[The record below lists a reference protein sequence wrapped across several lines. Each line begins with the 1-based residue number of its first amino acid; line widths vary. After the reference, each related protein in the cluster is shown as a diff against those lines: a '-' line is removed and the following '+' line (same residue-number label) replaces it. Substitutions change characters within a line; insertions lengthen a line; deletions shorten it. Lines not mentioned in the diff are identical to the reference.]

1 MTVVPSPTSPFIIAA
16 RMNEMFW
23 EAVRINTFYNGVYYL
38 AARNAWNSVDPQ
50 TSFYE
55 SWLSETDQ
63 ELEKGLRTDEF
74 IEQLSKLFNS
84 GIELR
89 SLFRKAG
96 YPVKFLDW
104 MFDSLIRNY
113 MSFASSH
120 SENNTTEFDV
130 IFTQGNS
137 RLLHYRNSRTPK
149 KPLLIV
155 YAPINRFHIMDL
167 SPERSVV
174 RDLLSYDIDVYILDW
189 GSPSWSD
196 DLSLEDYVSTLRRSV
211 KVIRTRTGLKTVS
224 LLGYCWGGII
234 ALVYGALD
242 SKDIDKIALMAAPID
257 SSKDSTILATWA
269 KQLDVDKLMDEFGH
283 MDAIMLDLGFL
294 MRNPPR
300 YAFDKYVKFFEKS
313 GDAKFAET
321 FIAVEKWLHNT
332 PIIPGNLYRKI
343 IKDCY
348 KNNLLI
354 ANSMWVSGEKVNL
367 ANISAPLLTIV
378 AENDDLVSP
387 ESTLAINDQIS
398 SKDKKVL
405 QIPGGHVGL
414 CAGKKAHETLWPE
427 VSKWILKE

>member
-1 MTVVPSPTSPFIIAA
+1 
-16 RMNEMFW
+16 
-23 EAVRINTFYNGVYYL
+23 
-38 AARNAWNSVDPQ
+38 
-50 TSFYE
+50 
-55 SWLSETDQ
+55 
-63 ELEKGLRTDEF
+63 
-74 IEQLSKLFNS
+74 
-84 GIELR
+84 
-89 SLFRKAG
+89 
-96 YPVKFLDW
+96 
-104 MFDSLIRNY
+104 
-113 MSFASSH
+113 
-120 SENNTTEFDV
+120 
-130 IFTQGNS
+130 
-137 RLLHYRNSRTPK
+137 
-149 KPLLIV
+149 
-155 YAPINRFHIMDL
+155 
-167 SPERSVV
+167 
-174 RDLLSYDIDVYILDW
+174 
-189 GSPSWSD
+189 
-196 DLSLEDYVSTLRRSV
+196 
-211 KVIRTRTGLKTVS
+211 
-224 LLGYCWGGII
+224 
-234 ALVYGALD
+234 
-242 SKDIDKIALMAAPID
+242 MAA
-257 SSKDSTILATWA
+257 W
-269 KQLDVDKLMDEFGH
+269 
-283 MDAIMLDLGFL
+283 FL